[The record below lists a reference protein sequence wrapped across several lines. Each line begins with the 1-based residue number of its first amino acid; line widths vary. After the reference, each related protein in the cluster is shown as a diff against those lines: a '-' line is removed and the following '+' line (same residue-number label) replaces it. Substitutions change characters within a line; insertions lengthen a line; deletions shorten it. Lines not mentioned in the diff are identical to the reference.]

1 MMLEGNLDQGKVVIL
16 DFVRSQLNF
25 AMQKGKYDCFGTERG
40 QFLTVFHHIWK
51 LSVSKK
57 CDSPH
62 CPSPLTHVPQVLPYV
77 HQ

>member
-1 MMLEGNLDQGKVVIL
+1 MMLEGNLDQGKVVVL

-57 CDSPH
+57 
-62 CPSPLTHVPQVLPYV
+62 
-77 HQ
+77 